1 MPDKRMDN
9 AVPSPK
15 ADAIPSGSRKGRA
28 LADFSNPGVEGLN
41 PKADAIPSGTKKGDR
56 KGSTNTEGP
65 GVTSLSDGIKHLK
78 MHHSPTMIHK
88 VKQSYAWPLRRMGS
102 SGSIAWIRTSLCA

>member
-15 ADAIPSGSRKGRA
+15 SSYEDFSGTRKGNA
-28 LADFSNPGVEGLN
+28 MGAKMGPSVEGLN
-41 PKADAIPSGTKKGDR
+41 PKADAIPSGTRSGSR

-65 GVTSLSDGIKHLK
+65 GVTSLADGVKHLK
-78 MHHSPTMIHK
+78 MHHAPTKIHK
-88 VKQSYAWPLRRMGS
+88 VKQF
-102 SGSIAWIRTSLCA
+102 

>member
-9 AVPSPK
+9 AVPSPTSK
-15 ADAIPSGSRKGRA
+15 YE
-28 LADFSNPGVEGLN
+28 DFSGTRRGTRMGTNNSLGGTEGTGLN
-41 PKADAIPSGTKKGDR
+41 PKADAIPSGTRKGDR

-88 VKQSYAWPLRRMGS
+88 VKQS
-102 SGSIAWIRTSLCA
+102 